1 MSNTFINDLLRK
13 EKYFIGCYSKDDI
26 PLIKNIES
34 IIINTQNS
42 YSNKIGHWIALTRK
56 NKNIFVF
63 DSFGI
68 SYIPEEINN
77 IYKNFK
83 IITNIYRIQDT
94 SSDECGMFCVLFV

>member
-1 MSNTFINDLLRK
+1 MLNYLKKNYPLSNIFINNLLK
-13 EKYFIGCYSKDDI
+13 DEKYFIGCYSKDNI
-26 PLIKNIES
+26 PLIKNNES
-34 IIINTQNS
+34 VIINTENS
-42 YSNKIGHWIALTRK
+42 YSNKIDYWTALTRN

-83 IITNIYRIQDT
+83 IITNIYRIQDI
-94 SSDECGMFCVLFV
+94 